1 MKAVNIL
8 IQVKEKFEYIQ
19 KINYST
25 DFFMLFSSRTL
36 ILASLDNIIETLNKT
51 SLENKEFYE
60 NIILKIKENIEDRK
74 TIDTLVIESIEK
86 INEYL
91 NNNIDEV
98 NKFNETKKQI
108 NLLTKKYKRK
118 LKELT
123 DKI

>member
-1 MKAVNIL
+1 MKTVNIL
-8 IQVKEKFEYIQ
+8 IQAKEKF
-19 KINYST
+19 
-25 DFFMLFSSRTL
+25 
-36 ILASLDNIIETLNKT
+36 
-51 SLENKEFYE
+51 
-60 NIILKIKENIEDRK
+60 
-74 TIDTLVIESIEK
+74 ESIEK